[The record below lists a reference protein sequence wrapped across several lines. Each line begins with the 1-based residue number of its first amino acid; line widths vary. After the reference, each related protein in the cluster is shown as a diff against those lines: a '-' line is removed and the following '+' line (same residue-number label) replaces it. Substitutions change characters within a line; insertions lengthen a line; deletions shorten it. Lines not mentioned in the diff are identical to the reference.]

1 MDFDALGD
9 ERFRVNFWSWILY
22 VSYCVEFTDCVVSFV
37 QDDAQE
43 LILYLLDPADVC
55 LSCCNSDLVAVC
67 DYLSDA

>member
-1 MDFDALGD
+1 M
-9 ERFRVNFWSWILY
+9 
-22 VSYCVEFTDCVVSFV
+22 EFADWCVVSFV

-55 LSCCNSDLVAVC
+55 LSCCNPDLVAVC